1 MSRPLEIH
9 MTLPDIE
16 TLRLCSVL
24 NALAC
29 GSIFL
34 ILWLCRRTEIHLAY
48 WAASSFLYCAT
59 LVGFAWSGEAGLGGS
74 SALFA
79 LLAISNLVPILGLR
93 RFEGRPQFEAWMV
106 LPIAFAVAG
115 HLVTALLVDAGLLSA
130 RLREAGDALGLAAAM
145 LTSGLVML
153 GGPARG
159 QRIAG
164 FAMLGYL
171 PGFAIVML
179 TPIMGEYQ
187 APIAMVPMLA
197 DMLLLPVLNVGLLAI
212 PLDRAQESLRLAA
225 LRDPLTGA
233 WNRAGL
239 DEQKALLWR
248 PQAGAIAI
256 DVDHFKTVN
265 DRLGHAAGDA
275 VLVEIAEAATKV
287 CCAHGGALARVGGDE
302 FVILLPSADD
312 LRPAAATLMAC
323 LKPAQAR
330 STWSL
335 SLGLGTIK
343 SGEADFLGAL
353 RRADAALYQAKAS
366 GRNRLAA

>member
-1 MSRPLEIH
+1 

-16 TLRLCSVL
+16 TLRICSVL

-29 GSIFL
+29 GSIFF
-34 ILWLCRRTEIHLAY
+34 ILWICRRAEIHLAY

-59 LVGFAWSGEAGLGGS
+59 LLGLAWIGHAGLAGS
-74 SALFA
+74 SVLFA
-79 LLAISNLVPILGLR
+79 LLAISNLIPILGLR
-93 RFEGRPQFEAWMV
+93 RFEGRPQFESWMV
-106 LPIAFAVAG
+106 LPVAFAVAG
-115 HLVTALLVDAGLLSA
+115 HAVTALLVDAGLLAA
-130 RLREAGDALGLAAAM
+130 RYGEAGDALGLAGAM

-153 GGPARG
+153 NGPARG

-179 TPIMGEYQ
+179 TPILGDYQ

-212 PLDRAQESLRLAA
+212 PLDRAQENLRQAA

-248 PQAGAIAI
+248 PEAGVIAI
-256 DVDHFKTVN
+256 DVDHFKSVN
-265 DRLGHAAGDA
+265 DRQGHAAGDA
-275 VLVEIAEAATKV
+275 VLVEIAQAAMKV
-287 CCAHGGALARVGGDE
+287 CGALGGALARVGGDE
-302 FVILLPSADD
+302 FVILLPRAQD
-312 LRPAAATLMAC
+312 LRPAAATLMARVE
-323 LKPAQAR
+323 PAQTQ

-335 SLGLGTIK
+335 SMGLGTIK
-343 SGEADFLGAL
+343 RDEADFQGAL
-353 RRADAALYQAKAS
+353 RRADEALYDAKAK